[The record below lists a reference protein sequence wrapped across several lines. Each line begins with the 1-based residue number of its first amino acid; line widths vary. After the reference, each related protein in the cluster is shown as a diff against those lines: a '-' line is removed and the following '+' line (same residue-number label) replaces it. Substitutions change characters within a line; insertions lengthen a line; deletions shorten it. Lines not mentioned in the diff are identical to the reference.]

1 MWYDKGWISTPH
13 NHAKAKTKQ
22 LDRMFQ
28 ALDHNMSDASTHP
41 FWSKEQMKGKLF
53 GGDLGSAFTTT
64 SILFFADN
72 DFVWKNLDVWKNC
85 FIKSPP

>member
-1 MWYDKGWISTPH
+1 MNFHSTQSCQ
-13 NHAKAKTKQ
+13 AKTKQ

-41 FWSKEQMKGKLF
+41 DFWSKEQMKGKLF

-72 DFVWKNLDVWKNC
+72 GFVWKNLDAWK
-85 FIKSPP
+85 IASVRALH